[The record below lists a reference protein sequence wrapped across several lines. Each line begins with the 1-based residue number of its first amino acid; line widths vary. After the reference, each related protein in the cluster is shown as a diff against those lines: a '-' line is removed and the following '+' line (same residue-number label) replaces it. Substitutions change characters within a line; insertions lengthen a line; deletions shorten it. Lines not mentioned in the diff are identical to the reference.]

1 VPPSLYFHVCT
12 FIFGYILS
20 PIRLS
25 FCVELI
31 SASTLTYNT
40 TQCYVPNM
48 KSNMKLLLF
57 VFSNIILID
66 LDYNDSYHI

>member
-48 KSNMKLLLF
+48 KS
-57 VFSNIILID
+57 IAD
-66 LDYNDSYHI
+66 